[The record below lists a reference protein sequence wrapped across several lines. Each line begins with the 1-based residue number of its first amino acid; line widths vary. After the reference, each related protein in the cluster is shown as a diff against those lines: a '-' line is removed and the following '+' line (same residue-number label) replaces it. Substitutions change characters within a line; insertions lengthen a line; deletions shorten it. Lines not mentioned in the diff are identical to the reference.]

1 MLHFTAAL
9 IRISNMHSGRFLE
22 CFIHDPRTVVLRKG
36 APMCDIELVA
46 QDLHVL
52 VANWIVQCAPYCLR
66 NNK

>member
-22 CFIHDPRTVVLRKG
+22 CFIHDPRVVLRKG

-46 QDLHVL
+46 LDLHICWWL
-52 VANWIVQCAPYCLR
+52 IV
-66 NNK
+66 